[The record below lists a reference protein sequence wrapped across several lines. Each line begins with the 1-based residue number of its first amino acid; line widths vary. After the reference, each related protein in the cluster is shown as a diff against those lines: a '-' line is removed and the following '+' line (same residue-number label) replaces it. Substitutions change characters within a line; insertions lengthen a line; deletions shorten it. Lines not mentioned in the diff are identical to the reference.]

1 MVGIN
6 LFFNIISIPMLC
18 AHANFEVNTR
28 SIYARNYDFLSVAI
42 KKISTVST
50 LTWRKIRAQARL
62 RKDSFVLSL

>member
-1 MVGIN
+1 
-6 LFFNIISIPMLC
+6 MLC
-18 AHANFEVNTR
+18 ADANFEVNTG
-28 SIYARNYDFLSVAI
+28 SNYARNYDFLSVAI